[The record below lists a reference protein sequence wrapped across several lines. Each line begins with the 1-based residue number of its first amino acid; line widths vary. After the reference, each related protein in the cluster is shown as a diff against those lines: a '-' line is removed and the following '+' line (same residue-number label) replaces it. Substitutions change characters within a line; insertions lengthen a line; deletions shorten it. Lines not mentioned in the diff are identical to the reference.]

1 VGTVSAPVLCEP
13 LVALVPLQPPE
24 AVHEVALVEL
34 HVSMEA
40 PPTAMDIGF
49 AVNITVAAPEPEMV
63 TLAVAIVLAPPA
75 PLQTN
80 EYDVVA
86 VSAPVLWV
94 PLVALAP
101 LQPPEAVHEVALVE
115 LHVSVDAPP
124 LATEVGDALMDAVGV
139 ESIGLLLLPPPQAAI
154 NKAAQAGATRKI
166 SHRKD
171 GPAPL
176 AIFNRHGCSTR
187 LGKQELTVM

>member
-1 VGTVSAPVLCEP
+1 MLCDP
-13 LVALVPLQPPE
+13 LVALVPIQPPE

-34 HVSMEA
+34 HVNMEA
-40 PPTAMDIGF
+40 PPLATDIGF
-49 AVNITVAAPEPEMV
+49 AVSVTVAAPEPDTV

-86 VSAPVLWV
+86 VSAPVLWL
-94 PLVALAP
+94 PLVALVP

-115 LHVSVDAPP
+115 LHVSIDAPP

-139 ESIGLLLLPPPQAAI
+139 EDIGVLLLPPPQAAM
-154 NKAAQAGATRKI
+154 NKAAQAGANRN
-166 SHRKD
+166 HRED
-171 GPAPL
+171 RPAPL
-176 AIFNRHGCSTR
+176 AILNRDGCSTT
-187 LGKQELTVM
+187 LGKEELTVM